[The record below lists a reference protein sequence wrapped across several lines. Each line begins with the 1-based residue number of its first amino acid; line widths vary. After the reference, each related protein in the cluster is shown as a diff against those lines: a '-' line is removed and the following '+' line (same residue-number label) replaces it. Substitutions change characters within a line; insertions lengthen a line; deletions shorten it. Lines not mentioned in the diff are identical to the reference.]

1 MPISL
6 FEAFQSVIPFHDIAI
21 RAIYILRS
29 ISKLNIHKKC
39 AAYTKDSSEPV
50 ASFDLTLA
58 GLEKS
63 ALGAR
68 RNFQEVLKFQASNEF
83 PAFFLKS

>member
-1 MPISL
+1 MW
-6 FEAFQSVIPFHDIAI
+6 
-21 RAIYILRS
+21 
-29 ISKLNIHKKC
+29 
-39 AAYTKDSSEPV
+39 TKDSRERV

-68 RNFQEVLKFQASNEF
+68 RNFQEVLKFQATNEF